1 MYERVLG
8 IIGKTHKGK
17 KMDNAG
23 ILIENFILETK
34 QGIQTSQ
41 DRKNLM
47 DTIAINNNGE
57 VLISELPNLILGL
70 MYIILMDDGLTLEEI
85 KSHSLHEEMVEL
97 SLNIYDEIMND
108 LT

>member
-1 MYERVLG
+1 MNNV
-8 IIGKTHKGK
+8 
-17 KMDNAG
+17 G

-34 QGIQTSQ
+34 QGIQTSE

-70 MYIILMDDGLTLEEI
+70 MYVILIDDGLTLEEI
-85 KSHSLHEEMVEL
+85 KSHSLHKEMVEL
-97 SLNIYDEIMND
+97 SLDIYDEIMND
-108 LT
+108 LS